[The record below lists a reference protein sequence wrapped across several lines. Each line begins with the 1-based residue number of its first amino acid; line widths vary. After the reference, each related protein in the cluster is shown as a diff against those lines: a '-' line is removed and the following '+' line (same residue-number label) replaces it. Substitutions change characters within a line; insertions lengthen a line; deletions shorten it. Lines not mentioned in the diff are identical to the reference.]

1 MDVELN
7 AKVVGVDN
15 TGVDIVDADGNEQRI
30 RSRCKV
36 WAAGVSA
43 SPLGKQLAEQSG
55 GEVDRAG
62 RVKVNEDLT
71 LPGYPEVFVV
81 GDMMALNNLPGVAQV
96 AMQGGKYAA
105 GQIVRR
111 LRRGAGGPTVQ
122 VLRQGQHGDHF
133 AIPCRRQRRQGGSPA
148 SSHG

>member
-15 TGVDIVDADGNEQRI
+15 TGVDIVDADGNERRI

-71 LPGYPEVFVV
+71 LPGYPDVFVV
-81 GDMMALNNLPGVAQV
+81 GDMMALNNLLGLPRSPCRAE
-96 AMQGGKYAA
+96 
-105 GQIVRR
+105 GQIRGR
-111 LRRGAGGPTVQ
+111 PDRTPPARGAGGATVQ
-122 VLRQGQHGDHF
+122 VL
-133 AIPCRRQRRQGGSPA
+133 
-148 SSHG
+148 